1 MKKIYVL
8 LFTLT
13 LTGLSRLGRQFLL
26 TNYYDNSSSDIDE
39 GVEIAGPAGTDLT
52 SYKITAY
59 NGSNGLKYLEKSL
72 SGIIPNI
79 DNSGY
84 GTLFFPT
91 EGLQNGAPDGIA
103 LDDGTS
109 LIQFLSYEGV
119 MTATDGVAKDVAST
133 DIVIEETGSTPV
145 GHSIQLTG
153 SGTEYENFSW
163 TGPIANTNNLINTGQ
178 TFGVASPTLIISS
191 PSDGETIAPSVE
203 NVNIE
208 WTTTNTSGTETV
220 NIIVNGTTTNDVTS
234 PFAIS
239 TTDGSTYNVTVN
251 LIDGGSTVAY
261 GNISFSIGNL
271 TQVAS
276 ITALRSDV
284 TANGA
289 DGFYEITGQSLLT
302 HKDGYKGKKWFQD
315 ATPSG
320 IYIYDAED
328 VIATTY
334 NVGDMV
340 SGLKG
345 KAVIVNGVLQL
356 HPTEDS
362 GVIASSDN
370 AVVAQTVTIA
380 GFNAA
385 PSDYE
390 STFINF
396 ENVTFSAGDG
406 AAVFATGQNYVL
418 AQGQAET
425 VVRTEFYGADYIGE
439 NIPSTELANV
449 SGIAGAYNG
458 TAQLYVR
465 NLADLTTTLA
475 AGQFEVSKFNLYP
488 NPTKSDF
495 VNITSTG
502 SGAMQAA
509 IFDILGKQ
517 VINTTVSNKRINIS
531 TLNTGI
537 YIVKLTQGAATT
549 TKKLIVQ

>member
-13 LTGLSRLGRQFLL
+13 LTGLSFGQTVFINELH
-26 TNYYDNSSSDIDE
+26 YDNSSSDIDE

-320 IYIYDAED
+320 IYIYDAGD

>member
-13 LTGLSRLGRQFLL
+13 LTGLSFGQTVFINELH
-26 TNYYDNSSSDIDE
+26 YDNSSSDIDE

-133 DIVIEETGSTPV
+133 DIVIEETSSTPV

-320 IYIYDAED
+320 IYIYDAEG

-439 NIPSTELANV
+439 NIPSTKLANV

-549 TKKLIVQ
+549 TKKLIIQ

>member
-13 LTGLSRLGRQFLL
+13 LTGLSFGQTVFINELH
-26 TNYYDNSSSDIDE
+26 YDNSSSDIDE

-133 DIVIEETGSTPV
+133 DIVIEEIGSTPV

-396 ENVTFSAGDG
+396 ENVKFSAGDG
-406 AAVFATGQNYVL
+406 AAVFETGENYVL
-418 AQGQAET
+418 TQGQAET

-439 NIPSTELANV
+439 NIPSTKLANV

-549 TKKLIVQ
+549 TKKLIIQ

>member
-13 LTGLSRLGRQFLL
+13 LTGLSFGQTVFINELH
-26 TNYYDNSSSDIDE
+26 YDNSSSDIDE

-320 IYIYDAED
+320 IYIYDAGD

-396 ENVTFSAGDG
+396 ENVKFSAGDG
-406 AAVFATGQNYVL
+406 AAVFETGENYVL
-418 AQGQAET
+418 TQGQAET

-439 NIPSTELANV
+439 NIPSTKLANV

>member
-13 LTGLSRLGRQFLL
+13 LTGLSFGQTVFINELH
-26 TNYYDNSSSDIDE
+26 YDNSSSDIDE

-133 DIVIEETGSTPV
+133 DIVIEETSSTPV

-320 IYIYDAED
+320 IYIYDAEG

-439 NIPSTELANV
+439 NIPSTKLANV